1 MKCLQKS
8 AGALGRSIYNYFLKG
23 FLMSEKER
31 LNEVILEEESNGG
44 GTKKVFLIVA
54 IAIIILAVLLMVFWK
69 STRVAPKE
77 TFLQTDS
84 GMQKIGNTKDEKKD
98 DAFESLNLDPSK
110 QESDLDK
117 VADNVKK
124 QENDAFK
131 MPIQTN
137 QTQTEMKTT
146 EETQEAKKEL
156 KAVEHTS
163 AQKETQAVAKKET
176 PHKKPKVTLKDKEA
190 HKDKAKHAAKEPKAK
205 KEAHKEVPKK
215 ANSKTNLTKG
225 HYLQVGVF
233 VHTPNK
239 AFLQAFNQFPHKI
252 EDRGATK
259 RYLIGPYKSKQEALM
274 HADEVSKKMTKP
286 VVIEAR

>member
-1 MKCLQKS
+1 
-8 AGALGRSIYNYFLKG
+8 
-23 FLMSEKER
+23 MSEKER
-31 LNEVILEEESNGG
+31 LNEVILEEENNGS

-98 DAFESLNLDPSK
+98 DEFESLNMDSPKQEDKLDKVVDNIKK
-110 QESDLDK
+110 QES
-117 VADNVKK
+117 
-124 QENDAFK
+124 ENS
-131 MPIQTN
+131 MPIQTD
-137 QTQTEMKTT
+137 QAQMEMKTT
-146 EETQEAKKEL
+146 EEKQESQKEL
-156 KAVEHTS
+156 KAVEPIPMS
-163 AQKETQAVAKKET
+163 AQKESQAVAKKET
-176 PHKKPKVTLKDKEA
+176 PHKKPKVAPKDKEA
-190 HKDKAKHAAKEPKAK
+190 HKDKATHAAKEPKVK
-205 KEAHKEVPKK
+205 KETHKEVSKK
-215 ANSKTNLTKG
+215 ANSKTTLTKG

-233 VHTPNK
+233 AHTPNK
-239 AFLQAFNQFPHKI
+239 AFLQEFNQFPHKI

>member
-1 MKCLQKS
+1 
-8 AGALGRSIYNYFLKG
+8 
-23 FLMSEKER
+23 MSEKER
-31 LNEVILEEESNGG
+31 LNEVILEEENNGS

-54 IAIIILAVLLMVFWK
+54 IAIIVLAVLLMVFWK

-84 GMQKIGNTKDEKKD
+84 SMQKIGNTKDEKKD
-98 DAFESLNLDPSK
+98 DAFENLNLDPSK

-124 QENDAFK
+124 QESDAFK
-131 MPIQTN
+131 MPTQTN
-137 QTQTEMKTT
+137 QTQTEMKTA
-146 EETQEAKKEL
+146 EEMQEAQKEL
-156 KAVEHTS
+156 KAVENTG
-163 AQKETQAVAKKET
+163 AQKESQAVAKKET
-176 PHKKPKVTLKDKEA
+176 PHKKPKVTPKDKEA

-215 ANSKTNLTKG
+215 ANSKSNLR

-233 VHTPNK
+233 AHTPNK

>member
-1 MKCLQKS
+1 
-8 AGALGRSIYNYFLKG
+8 
-23 FLMSEKER
+23 MSEKER
-31 LNEVILEEESNGG
+31 LNEVILEEENNGS

-98 DAFESLNLDPSK
+98 DEFESLNMDSPKQEDKLDKVVDNIKK
-110 QESDLDK
+110 QES
-117 VADNVKK
+117 
-124 QENDAFK
+124 ENS
-131 MPIQTN
+131 MPIQTD
-137 QTQTEMKTT
+137 QAQMEMKTT
-146 EETQEAKKEL
+146 EEKQESQKEL
-156 KAVEHTS
+156 KAVEPIPMS
-163 AQKETQAVAKKET
+163 AQKESQAVAKKET
-176 PHKKPKVTLKDKEA
+176 PHKKPKATPKDKEA
-190 HKDKAKHAAKEPKAK
+190 HKDKDKHAVKELKVK

-215 ANSKTNLTKG
+215 ANSKTTLTKG

-233 VHTPNK
+233 AHTPNK

-286 VVIEAR
+286 VVIEVR

>member
-1 MKCLQKS
+1 
-8 AGALGRSIYNYFLKG
+8 
-23 FLMSEKER
+23 MSEKER
-31 LNEVILEEESNGG
+31 LNEVILEEENNGG

-98 DAFESLNLDPSK
+98 DEFESLNMDSPK
-110 QESDLDK
+110 QEDKLDK

-124 QENDAFK
+124 QENDAFN
-131 MPIQTN
+131 MPTQTD
-137 QTQTEMKTT
+137 QTQTEMKTA
-146 EETQEAKKEL
+146 EETQEAQKEL
-156 KAVEHTS
+156 KVVEHTPII
-163 AQKETQAVAKKET
+163 AQKESQAVAKKEIS
-176 PHKKPKVTLKDKEA
+176 HKKPKVTPKDKEA
-190 HKDKAKHAAKEPKAK
+190 HKAKHVAKEPKVK

-233 VHTPNK
+233 AHTPNK

>member
-1 MKCLQKS
+1 
-8 AGALGRSIYNYFLKG
+8 
-23 FLMSEKER
+23 MSEKER
-31 LNEVILEEESNGG
+31 LNEVILEENNGS

-98 DAFESLNLDPSK
+98 DEFESLNMDSPKQEDKLDKVVDNIKK
-110 QESDLDK
+110 QES
-117 VADNVKK
+117 
-124 QENDAFK
+124 ENS
-131 MPIQTN
+131 MPIQTD
-137 QTQTEMKTT
+137 QAQMEMKTT
-146 EETQEAKKEL
+146 EEKQESQKEL
-156 KAVEHTS
+156 KAVEPIPMS
-163 AQKETQAVAKKET
+163 AQKESQAVAKKET
-176 PHKKPKVTLKDKEA
+176 PHKKPKVAPKDKEV
-190 HKDKAKHAAKEPKAK
+190 HKDKAKHAAKKEPKVK
-205 KEAHKEVPKK
+205 KEAHKEVSKK

>member
-1 MKCLQKS
+1 
-8 AGALGRSIYNYFLKG
+8 
-23 FLMSEKER
+23 MSEKER
-31 LNEVILEEESNGG
+31 LNEVILEEENNGG

-98 DAFESLNLDPSK
+98 DEFESLNMDSPK
-110 QESDLDK
+110 QEDKLDK

-124 QENDAFK
+124 QENDAFN
-131 MPIQTN
+131 MPTQTD
-137 QTQTEMKTT
+137 QIQTEMKTT
-146 EETQEAKKEL
+146 EETQEAQKEL
-156 KAVEHTS
+156 KAVESIPMS
-163 AQKETQAVAKKET
+163 AQKESQAVAKKET
-176 PHKKPKVTLKDKEA
+176 PHKKPKATPKDKEA
-190 HKDKAKHAAKEPKAK
+190 HKDKAKHAVKKEPKVK

-215 ANSKTNLTKG
+215 ADSKTNLIKG

-286 VVIEAR
+286 VVIEVR

>member
-1 MKCLQKS
+1 
-8 AGALGRSIYNYFLKG
+8 
-23 FLMSEKER
+23 MSEKER
-31 LNEVILEEESNGG
+31 LNEVILEEENNGG

-98 DAFESLNLDPSK
+98 DEFESLNLDLSK
-110 QESDLDK
+110 QEDKLDK

-124 QENDAFK
+124 QENDAFN
-131 MPIQTN
+131 MPVQTD

-156 KAVEHTS
+156 KAVENTGV
-163 AQKETQAVAKKET
+163 QKESQAVVKKET
-176 PHKKPKVTLKDKEA
+176 PHKKPKVTPKDKES
-190 HKDKAKHAAKEPKAK
+190 HKAKHAVKELKVK

-215 ANSKTNLTKG
+215 ANSKTTLTKG

-233 VHTPNK
+233 AHTPNK

-274 HADEVSKKMTKP
+274 HTDEVSKKMTKP

>member
-1 MKCLQKS
+1 
-8 AGALGRSIYNYFLKG
+8 
-23 FLMSEKER
+23 MSEKER
-31 LNEVILEEESNGG
+31 LNEVILEEENNGG

-84 GMQKIGNTKDEKKD
+84 GMQKIGNMKDEKKD
-98 DAFESLNLDPSK
+98 DEFESLNLDPSK
-110 QESDLDK
+110 QEDKLDK
-117 VADNVKK
+117 VVDNIKK
-124 QENDAFK
+124 QENETSS
-131 MPIQTN
+131 MPIQTD

-146 EETQEAKKEL
+146 EETQQAQKEL
-156 KAVEHTS
+156 KVVEHTPII
-163 AQKETQAVAKKET
+163 AQKESQAVAKKEIS
-176 PHKKPKVTLKDKEA
+176 HKKPKVTPKDKEA
-190 HKDKAKHAAKEPKAK
+190 HKDKAKHAVKEPKVK
-205 KEAHKEVPKK
+205 KEAHKEVSKK
-215 ANSKTNLTKG
+215 TDSKTNLIKG
-225 HYLQVGVF
+225 YYLQVGVF
-233 VHTPNK
+233 AHTPNK

-286 VVIEAR
+286 VVIEVR

>member
-1 MKCLQKS
+1 
-8 AGALGRSIYNYFLKG
+8 
-23 FLMSEKER
+23 MSEKER
-31 LNEVILEEESNGG
+31 LNEVILEEENNGS

-98 DAFESLNLDPSK
+98 DEFESLNMDSPKQEDKLDKVVDNIKK
-110 QESDLDK
+110 QES
-117 VADNVKK
+117 
-124 QENDAFK
+124 ENS
-131 MPIQTN
+131 MPIQTD
-137 QTQTEMKTT
+137 QAQMEMKTT
-146 EETQEAKKEL
+146 EEKQESQKEL
-156 KAVEHTS
+156 KAVEPIPMS
-163 AQKETQAVAKKET
+163 AQKESQAVAKKET
-176 PHKKPKVTLKDKEA
+176 SHKKPKVAPKDKEA
-190 HKDKAKHAAKEPKAK
+190 HKDKAKHAAKEPKVK
-205 KEAHKEVPKK
+205 KEAHKEVSKK

-233 VHTPNK
+233 AHTPNK
-239 AFLQAFNQFPHKI
+239 AFLQEFNQFPHKI

>member
-1 MKCLQKS
+1 
-8 AGALGRSIYNYFLKG
+8 
-23 FLMSEKER
+23 MSEKER
-31 LNEVILEEESNGG
+31 LNEVILEEENNGG

-156 KAVEHTS
+156 KAVEHTPMS
-163 AQKETQAVAKKET
+163 AQKESQAVAKKET
-176 PHKKPKVTLKDKEA
+176 PHKKPKVTPKDKEA
-190 HKDKAKHAAKEPKAK
+190 HKDKAKHGAKEPKAK
-205 KEAHKEVPKK
+205 KEAHKEVSKK

-233 VHTPNK
+233 AHTPNK

-286 VVIEAR
+286 VVIEVR

>member
-1 MKCLQKS
+1 
-8 AGALGRSIYNYFLKG
+8 
-23 FLMSEKER
+23 MSEKER
-31 LNEVILEEESNGG
+31 LNEVILEEENNGG

-98 DAFESLNLDPSK
+98 DEFESLNLDPSK
-110 QESDLDK
+110 QEDKLDK

-124 QENDAFK
+124 QENDAFNI
-131 MPIQTN
+131 PIQTN

-146 EETQEAKKEL
+146 EETQESKKELKESKKEL
-156 KAVEHTS
+156 KAVEH
-163 AQKETQAVAKKET
+163 APMNDQKESQAVAKKET
-176 PHKKPKVTLKDKEA
+176 PHKKPKVTPKDKEA
-190 HKDKAKHAAKEPKAK
+190 HKDKARHAVKELKVK

-215 ANSKTNLTKG
+215 ANSKTTLTKG

-233 VHTPNK
+233 AHTPNK

>member
-1 MKCLQKS
+1 
-8 AGALGRSIYNYFLKG
+8 
-23 FLMSEKER
+23 MSEKER
-31 LNEVILEEESNGG
+31 LNEVILEEENNGS

-84 GMQKIGNTKDEKKD
+84 GMQKIGNTKDDKKD
-98 DAFESLNLDPSK
+98 DEFESLNMDSPK
-110 QESDLDK
+110 QEDKLDK

-124 QENDAFK
+124 QENDTFN
-131 MPIQTN
+131 MPIQTD

-156 KAVEHTS
+156 KAVES
-163 AQKETQAVAKKET
+163 IPMNAQKESQAMAKKET
-176 PHKKPKVTLKDKEA
+176 PHKKPKVA
-190 HKDKAKHAAKEPKAK
+190 HKDKDKHAVKELKVK

-215 ANSKTNLTKG
+215 ANSKTTLTKG

-233 VHTPNK
+233 AHTPNK
-239 AFLQAFNQFPHKI
+239 AFLQEFNQFPHKI

-286 VVIEAR
+286 VVIEAH

>member
-1 MKCLQKS
+1 
-8 AGALGRSIYNYFLKG
+8 
-23 FLMSEKER
+23 MSEKER
-31 LNEVILEEESNGG
+31 LNEVILEEENNGS

-98 DAFESLNLDPSK
+98 DEFESLNMDSPKQEDKLDKVVDNIKK
-110 QESDLDK
+110 QES
-117 VADNVKK
+117 
-124 QENDAFK
+124 ENS
-131 MPIQTN
+131 MPIQTD
-137 QTQTEMKTT
+137 QAQMEMKTT
-146 EETQEAKKEL
+146 EEKQESQKEL
-156 KAVEHTS
+156 KAVEPIPMS
-163 AQKETQAVAKKET
+163 AQKESQAVAKKET
-176 PHKKPKVTLKDKEA
+176 PHKKPKVAPKDKEA
-190 HKDKAKHAAKEPKAK
+190 HKDKAKHAAKEPKVK
-205 KEAHKEVPKK
+205 KEARKEVSKK

-233 VHTPNK
+233 AHTPNK
-239 AFLQAFNQFPHKI
+239 AFLQEFNQFPHKI

>member
-1 MKCLQKS
+1 
-8 AGALGRSIYNYFLKG
+8 
-23 FLMSEKER
+23 MSEKER
-31 LNEVILEEESNGG
+31 LNEVILEEENNGG

-54 IAIIILAVLLMVFWK
+54 IAIIVLAVLLMVFWK

-84 GMQKIGNTKDEKKD
+84 SMQKIGNTKDEKKD
-98 DAFESLNLDPSK
+98 DAFENLNLDPSK

-124 QENDAFK
+124 QESDAFK
-131 MPIQTN
+131 MPTQTD

-146 EETQEAKKEL
+146 EETQEAQKEL
-156 KAVEHTS
+156 KAVESTGT
-163 AQKETQAVAKKET
+163 QKETQAVVKKET
-176 PHKKPKVTLKDKEA
+176 PHKKPKVTPKDKA
-190 HKDKAKHAAKEPKAK
+190 NKDKAKHAAKEPKAK
-205 KEAHKEVPKK
+205 KEAHKEVSKK
-215 ANSKTNLTKG
+215 ANSKTNLR

-233 VHTPNK
+233 AHTPNK

>member
-1 MKCLQKS
+1 
-8 AGALGRSIYNYFLKG
+8 
-23 FLMSEKER
+23 MSEKER
-31 LNEVILEEESNGG
+31 LNEVILEEENNGS

-98 DAFESLNLDPSK
+98 DEFESLNMDSPKQEDKLDKVVDNIKK
-110 QESDLDK
+110 QES
-117 VADNVKK
+117 
-124 QENDAFK
+124 ENS
-131 MPIQTN
+131 MPIQTD
-137 QTQTEMKTT
+137 QAQMEMKTT
-146 EETQEAKKEL
+146 EEKQESQKEL
-156 KAVEHTS
+156 KAVEPIPMS
-163 AQKETQAVAKKET
+163 AQKESQAVAKKET
-176 PHKKPKVTLKDKEA
+176 PHKKPKVA
-190 HKDKAKHAAKEPKAK
+190 PKDKATHAAKKEPKVK
-205 KEAHKEVPKK
+205 KEAHKEVSKK

-233 VHTPNK
+233 AHTPNK
-239 AFLQAFNQFPHKI
+239 AFLQEFNQFPHKI

>member
-1 MKCLQKS
+1 
-8 AGALGRSIYNYFLKG
+8 
-23 FLMSEKER
+23 MSEKER
-31 LNEVILEEESNGG
+31 LNEVILEEENNGG

-98 DAFESLNLDPSK
+98 DEFENLNLDPSK
-110 QESDLDK
+110 QEDKLDK

-124 QENDAFK
+124 QENDAFN
-131 MPIQTN
+131 MPVQTD

-146 EETQEAKKEL
+146 EETQEAQKEL
-156 KAVEHTS
+156 KVVERTS
-163 AQKETQAVAKKET
+163 AQKESQAVAKKET
-176 PHKKPKVTLKDKEA
+176 PHKKPKVTPKDKEA
-190 HKDKAKHAAKEPKAK
+190 HKDKHAAKEPKAK

-215 ANSKTNLTKG
+215 ADSKTNLTKG

>member
-1 MKCLQKS
+1 
-8 AGALGRSIYNYFLKG
+8 
-23 FLMSEKER
+23 MSEKER
-31 LNEVILEEESNGG
+31 LNEVILEEENNGG

-98 DAFESLNLDPSK
+98 DEFESLNLNPSK
-110 QESDLDK
+110 QEDKLDK

-124 QENDAFK
+124 QENDAFN
-131 MPIQTN
+131 MP
-137 QTQTEMKTT
+137 TQTDQAQMEMKTA
-146 EETQEAKKEL
+146 EETQEAQKEL
-156 KAVEHTS
+156 KVVEHTS
-163 AQKETQAVAKKET
+163 TQKESQAVAKKET
-176 PHKKPKVTLKDKEA
+176 PHKKPKVTPKDKEA
-190 HKDKAKHAAKEPKAK
+190 HKDKHAVKELKVK

-215 ANSKTNLTKG
+215 ANSKTTLTKG

-233 VHTPNK
+233 AHTPNK

-286 VVIEAR
+286 VVIEIR

>member
-1 MKCLQKS
+1 
-8 AGALGRSIYNYFLKG
+8 
-23 FLMSEKER
+23 MSEKER
-31 LNEVILEEESNGG
+31 LNEVILEEENNGG

-98 DAFESLNLDPSK
+98 DEFESLNLDSSK
-110 QESDLDK
+110 QEDKLDK

-137 QTQTEMKTT
+137 QTQTEMKTP
-146 EETQEAKKEL
+146 EEVKKGL
-156 KAVEHTS
+156 GFVEHTPMGV
-163 AQKETQAVAKKET
+163 QKESQAVAKKET
-176 PHKKPKVTLKDKEA
+176 PHKKPKATPKDKEA
-190 HKDKAKHAAKEPKAK
+190 HKDKHAVKELKVK

-215 ANSKTNLTKG
+215 ANSKTTLTKG

-233 VHTPNK
+233 AHTPNK

-252 EDRGATK
+252 EDRGETK

-286 VVIEAR
+286 VVIEAH

>member
-1 MKCLQKS
+1 
-8 AGALGRSIYNYFLKG
+8 
-23 FLMSEKER
+23 MSEKER
-31 LNEVILEEESNGG
+31 LNEVILEEENNGG

-98 DAFESLNLDPSK
+98 DEFESLNMDSPK
-110 QESDLDK
+110 QEDKLDK

-124 QENDAFK
+124 QENDAFN
-131 MPIQTN
+131 MPVQTD

-146 EETQEAKKEL
+146 EETQEAQKEL
-156 KAVEHTS
+156 KAVESIPMS
-163 AQKETQAVAKKET
+163 AQKESQAMAKKET
-176 PHKKPKVTLKDKEA
+176 SHKKPKIASKDKEA
-190 HKDKAKHAAKEPKAK
+190 HKDKAKHAAKKEPKVK

-233 VHTPNK
+233 AHTPNK

-259 RYLIGPYKSKQEALM
+259 RYLIGPYKNKQEALM

-286 VVIEAR
+286 VVIEVR

>member
-1 MKCLQKS
+1 
-8 AGALGRSIYNYFLKG
+8 
-23 FLMSEKER
+23 MSEKER
-31 LNEVILEEESNGG
+31 LNEVILEEENNGG

-98 DAFESLNLDPSK
+98 DAFENLNLEPSK
-110 QESDLDK
+110 QEDKLDK

-124 QENDAFK
+124 QENDAFN
-131 MPIQTN
+131 MPTQTD

-146 EETQEAKKEL
+146 EETQEAQKEL
-156 KAVEHTS
+156 KAVESIPMS
-163 AQKETQAVAKKET
+163 AQKESQAVAKKET
-176 PHKKPKVTLKDKEA
+176 PHKKPKVAPKDKEA
-190 HKDKAKHAAKEPKAK
+190 HKDKAKHAAKKEPKVK
-205 KEAHKEVPKK
+205 KEAHKEVSKK
-215 ANSKTNLTKG
+215 DNSKTTLTKG

-233 VHTPNK
+233 AHTPNK

>member
-1 MKCLQKS
+1 
-8 AGALGRSIYNYFLKG
+8 
-23 FLMSEKER
+23 MSEKER
-31 LNEVILEEESNGG
+31 LNEVILEEENNGG

-98 DAFESLNLDPSK
+98 DEFESLNMNSPKQEDKLDKVVDNIKK
-110 QESDLDK
+110 QES
-117 VADNVKK
+117 
-124 QENDAFK
+124 ENS
-131 MPIQTN
+131 MPIQTD
-137 QTQTEMKTT
+137 QAQMEMKTT
-146 EETQEAKKEL
+146 EEKQESQKEL
-156 KAVEHTS
+156 KAVEPIPMS
-163 AQKETQAVAKKET
+163 AQKESQAVAKKET
-176 PHKKPKVTLKDKEA
+176 PHKKPKVAPKDKEA
-190 HKDKAKHAAKEPKAK
+190 HKDKAKHAAKKEPKVK
-205 KEAHKEVPKK
+205 KESHKEVSKK

-239 AFLQAFNQFPHKI
+239 AFLQEFNQFLHKI

-286 VVIEAR
+286 VVIEVR

>member
-1 MKCLQKS
+1 
-8 AGALGRSIYNYFLKG
+8 
-23 FLMSEKER
+23 MSEKER
-31 LNEVILEEESNGG
+31 LNEVILEEENNGG

-110 QESDLDK
+110 QENDLDK

-156 KAVEHTS
+156 KAVEHNPMS
-163 AQKETQAVAKKET
+163 AQKET
-176 PHKKPKVTLKDKEA
+176 PHKKPKVTPKDKED

-205 KEAHKEVPKK
+205 KETHKEVSKK

-286 VVIEAR
+286 VVIEVR

>member
-1 MKCLQKS
+1 
-8 AGALGRSIYNYFLKG
+8 
-23 FLMSEKER
+23 MSEKER
-31 LNEVILEEESNGG
+31 LNEVILEEENNGG

-84 GMQKIGNTKDEKKD
+84 GMQKIGNTKDDE
-98 DAFESLNLDPSK
+98 FESLNLDPSK
-110 QESDLDK
+110 QEDKLDK

-124 QENDAFK
+124 QENDAFN

-156 KAVEHTS
+156 KAVEHTPMS
-163 AQKETQAVAKKET
+163 AQKESQAVAKKET
-176 PHKKPKVTLKDKEA
+176 PHKKPKATPKDKEA
-190 HKDKAKHAAKEPKAK
+190 HKDKHAVKELKVK

-215 ANSKTNLTKG
+215 ANSKTTLTKG

-233 VHTPNK
+233 AHTPNK

>member
-1 MKCLQKS
+1 
-8 AGALGRSIYNYFLKG
+8 
-23 FLMSEKER
+23 MSEKER
-31 LNEVILEEESNGG
+31 LNEVILEEENNGG

-98 DAFESLNLDPSK
+98 DEFESLNLDPSK
-110 QESDLDK
+110 QEDKLDK

-124 QENDAFK
+124 QENDAFN
-131 MPIQTN
+131 MPVQTD
-137 QTQTEMKTT
+137 QAQTEMKTA
-146 EETQEAKKEL
+146 EETKEAQKEL

-163 AQKETQAVAKKET
+163 AQKESQAVAKKET
-176 PHKKPKVTLKDKEA
+176 PHKKPKATPKDKEA
-190 HKDKAKHAAKEPKAK
+190 HKDKHAAKEPKVK

-215 ANSKTNLTKG
+215 ADSKTTLTKG

-233 VHTPNK
+233 AHTPNK

>member
-1 MKCLQKS
+1 
-8 AGALGRSIYNYFLKG
+8 
-23 FLMSEKER
+23 MSEKER
-31 LNEVILEEESNGG
+31 LNEVILEEENNGG

-131 MPIQTN
+131 IPIQTD

-190 HKDKAKHAAKEPKAK
+190 HKDKAKHAAAAKKEPKAK
-205 KEAHKEVPKK
+205 KEAHKEAHKE

-233 VHTPNK
+233 AHTPNK

-286 VVIEAR
+286 VVIEVR

>member
-1 MKCLQKS
+1 
-8 AGALGRSIYNYFLKG
+8 
-23 FLMSEKER
+23 MSEKER
-31 LNEVILEEESNGG
+31 LNEVILEEENNGG

-98 DAFESLNLDPSK
+98 DEFENLNLDPSK
-110 QESDLDK
+110 QEDKLDK
-117 VADNVKK
+117 VVDNIKK
-124 QENDAFK
+124 QESENS
-131 MPIQTN
+131 MPIQTD
-137 QTQTEMKTT
+137 QAQMEMKTT
-146 EETQEAKKEL
+146 EEKQEFQKEL
-156 KAVEHTS
+156 KAVESIPMS
-163 AQKETQAVAKKET
+163 AQKESQAMAKKET
-176 PHKKPKVTLKDKEA
+176 PHKKPKVAPKDKEV
-190 HKDKAKHAAKEPKAK
+190 HKDKAKHAAKEPKVK
-205 KEAHKEVPKK
+205 KEAHKEVSKK

-233 VHTPNK
+233 AHTPNK
-239 AFLQAFNQFPHKI
+239 AFLQEFNQFPHKI

>member
-1 MKCLQKS
+1 
-8 AGALGRSIYNYFLKG
+8 
-23 FLMSEKER
+23 MSEKER
-31 LNEVILEEESNGG
+31 LNEVILEEENNGG

-98 DAFESLNLDPSK
+98 DEFESLNLDPSK
-110 QESDLDK
+110 QEDKLDK

-124 QENDAFK
+124 QENDAFN

-146 EETQEAKKEL
+146 EETQEAQKEL
-156 KAVEHTS
+156 KAVEHTTT
-163 AQKETQAVAKKET
+163 QKESQAVAKKET
-176 PHKKPKVTLKDKEA
+176 PHKKPKVTPKDKEA
-190 HKDKAKHAAKEPKAK
+190 HKDKHATKEPKVK

-215 ANSKTNLTKG
+215 ANSKTTLTKG

-233 VHTPNK
+233 AHTPNK

-274 HADEVSKKMTKP
+274 HVDEVSKKMTKP

>member
-1 MKCLQKS
+1 
-8 AGALGRSIYNYFLKG
+8 
-23 FLMSEKER
+23 MSEKER
-31 LNEVILEEESNGG
+31 LNEVILEEENNGG

-84 GMQKIGNTKDEKKD
+84 NMQKIGNTKDEKKD

-124 QENDAFK
+124 QESDAFN
-131 MPIQTN
+131 MPTQTD

-146 EETQEAKKEL
+146 EETQESKKEL
-156 KAVEHTS
+156 KVVEHTN
-163 AQKETQAVAKKET
+163 AQKESQAVAKKET
-176 PHKKPKVTLKDKEA
+176 PHKKPKVTPKDKEA
-190 HKDKAKHAAKEPKAK
+190 HKDKDKDKHAAKELKVK

-215 ANSKTNLTKG
+215 ANSKTNLR

-233 VHTPNK
+233 AHTPNK

>member
-1 MKCLQKS
+1 
-8 AGALGRSIYNYFLKG
+8 
-23 FLMSEKER
+23 MSEKER
-31 LNEVILEEESNGG
+31 LNEVILEEENNGS

-98 DAFESLNLDPSK
+98 DEFESLNMDSPKQEDKLDKVVDNIKK
-110 QESDLDK
+110 QES
-117 VADNVKK
+117 
-124 QENDAFK
+124 ENS
-131 MPIQTN
+131 MPIQTD
-137 QTQTEMKTT
+137 QAQMEMKTT
-146 EETQEAKKEL
+146 EEKQESQKEL
-156 KAVEHTS
+156 KAVEPIPMS
-163 AQKETQAVAKKET
+163 AQKESQAVAKKET
-176 PHKKPKVTLKDKEA
+176 PHKKPKVAPKDKEV
-190 HKDKAKHAAKEPKAK
+190 HKDKAKHAAKEPKVK
-205 KEAHKEVPKK
+205 KEAHKEVSKK

-239 AFLQAFNQFPHKI
+239 AFLQEFNQFPHKI

-286 VVIEAR
+286 VVIEVR

>member
-1 MKCLQKS
+1 
-8 AGALGRSIYNYFLKG
+8 
-23 FLMSEKER
+23 MSEKEN
-31 LNEVILEEESNGG
+31 LNEVLEEDNGS

-54 IAIIILAVLLMVFWK
+54 IAVIVLAVLLMVFWK

-124 QENDAFK
+124 QENDAFN

-163 AQKETQAVAKKET
+163 AQQESQAVVKKET
-176 PHKKPKVTLKDKEA
+176 PHKKPKATPKDKEA
-190 HKDKAKHAAKEPKAK
+190 HKDKHAVKELKVK

-215 ANSKTNLTKG
+215 ANSKTTLTKG

-233 VHTPNK
+233 AHTPNK

>member
-1 MKCLQKS
+1 
-8 AGALGRSIYNYFLKG
+8 
-23 FLMSEKER
+23 MSEKER
-31 LNEVILEEESNGG
+31 LNEVILEEENNGG

-98 DAFESLNLDPSK
+98 DEFESLNLDPSK
-110 QESDLDK
+110 QEDKLDK

-124 QENDAFK
+124 QENDAFN
-131 MPIQTN
+131 MPVQTD
-137 QTQTEMKTT
+137 QTQTEMKTA

-163 AQKETQAVAKKET
+163 TQKESQAVAKKET
-176 PHKKPKVTLKDKEA
+176 PHKKPKATPKDKEA
-190 HKDKAKHAAKEPKAK
+190 HKTKHVAKEPKVK

>member
-1 MKCLQKS
+1 
-8 AGALGRSIYNYFLKG
+8 
-23 FLMSEKER
+23 MSEKER
-31 LNEVILEEESNGG
+31 LNEVILEEENNGS

-98 DAFESLNLDPSK
+98 DEFESLNMDSPK
-110 QESDLDK
+110 QEDKLDK
-117 VADNVKK
+117 VVDNIKK
-124 QENDAFK
+124 QENDAFN
-131 MPIQTN
+131 MPIQTD

-146 EETQEAKKEL
+146 EEKQESQKEL
-156 KAVEHTS
+156 KAVEPIPMST
-163 AQKETQAVAKKET
+163 QKESQAVAKKET
-176 PHKKPKVTLKDKEA
+176 PHKKPKVAPKDKEA
-190 HKDKAKHAAKEPKAK
+190 HKDKAKHAAKEPKVK
-205 KEAHKEVPKK
+205 KEARKEVSKK

-233 VHTPNK
+233 AHTPNK
-239 AFLQAFNQFPHKI
+239 AFLQEFNQFPHKI

>member
-1 MKCLQKS
+1 
-8 AGALGRSIYNYFLKG
+8 
-23 FLMSEKER
+23 MSEKER
-31 LNEVILEEESNGG
+31 LNEVILEEENNGG

-156 KAVEHTS
+156 KAVEHTPMS
-163 AQKETQAVAKKET
+163 AQQESQAVVKKEIS
-176 PHKKPKVTLKDKEA
+176 HKKPKATPKDKET
-190 HKDKAKHAAKEPKAK
+190 HKDKHAVKELKVK
-205 KEAHKEVPKK
+205 KEAHKEVSKK
-215 ANSKTNLTKG
+215 ANSKTTLTKG

-286 VVIEAR
+286 VVIEVH

>member
-1 MKCLQKS
+1 
-8 AGALGRSIYNYFLKG
+8 
-23 FLMSEKER
+23 MSEKER
-31 LNEVILEEESNGG
+31 LNEVILEEENNGG

-98 DAFESLNLDPSK
+98 DEFESLNLDPSK
-110 QESDLDK
+110 QEDKLDK

-124 QENDAFK
+124 QENDAFN
-131 MPIQTN
+131 MPVQTD
-137 QTQTEMKTT
+137 QTQTEMKTA

-163 AQKETQAVAKKET
+163 TQKESQAATKKET
-176 PHKKPKVTLKDKEA
+176 PHKKPKATPKDKEV
-190 HKDKAKHAAKEPKAK
+190 HKTKHVAKEPKVK

-274 HADEVSKKMTKP
+274 HTNEVSKKMTKP

>member
-1 MKCLQKS
+1 
-8 AGALGRSIYNYFLKG
+8 
-23 FLMSEKER
+23 MSEKER
-31 LNEVILEEESNGG
+31 LNEVILEEENNGG

-98 DAFESLNLDPSK
+98 DEFESLNLDPSK
-110 QESDLDK
+110 QEDKLDK

-124 QENDAFK
+124 QENDAFN
-131 MPIQTN
+131 MPVQTD
-137 QTQTEMKTT
+137 QTQTEMKTA

-163 AQKETQAVAKKET
+163 TQKESQAVVKKET
-176 PHKKPKVTLKDKEA
+176 PHKKPKVTPKDKEA
-190 HKDKAKHAAKEPKAK
+190 HKDKAKHAVKEPKAK
-205 KEAHKEVPKK
+205 KEVSKK
-215 ANSKTNLTKG
+215 TDSKTNLIKG

-233 VHTPNK
+233 AHTPNK
-239 AFLQAFNQFPHKI
+239 AFLQEFNQFPHKI

-274 HADEVSKKMTKP
+274 HTDEVSKKMTKP
-286 VVIEAR
+286 VVIEIR

>member
-1 MKCLQKS
+1 
-8 AGALGRSIYNYFLKG
+8 
-23 FLMSEKER
+23 MSEKER
-31 LNEVILEEESNGG
+31 LNEVILEEENNGG

-69 STRVAPKE
+69 STRVTPKE

-98 DAFESLNLDPSK
+98 DEFESLNMDSPK
-110 QESDLDK
+110 QEDKLDK

-124 QENDAFK
+124 QENDAFN

-146 EETQEAKKEL
+146 EETKEAQKEL
-156 KAVEHTS
+156 KVVEQTPMS
-163 AQKETQAVAKKET
+163 AQKESQAVAKKET
-176 PHKKPKVTLKDKEA
+176 PHKKPKATPKDK
-190 HKDKAKHAAKEPKAK
+190 DKHAVKELKVK

-233 VHTPNK
+233 AHTPNK

-274 HADEVSKKMTKP
+274 HTDEVSKKMTKP
-286 VVIEAR
+286 VVIEIR

>member
-1 MKCLQKS
+1 
-8 AGALGRSIYNYFLKG
+8 
-23 FLMSEKER
+23 MSEKER
-31 LNEVILEEESNGG
+31 LNEVILEEENNGG

-98 DAFESLNLDPSK
+98 DEFESLNLDPSK
-110 QESDLDK
+110 QEDKLDK

-124 QENDAFK
+124 QENDAFN
-131 MPIQTN
+131 MPTQTD
-137 QTQTEMKTT
+137 QTQTEMKTA

-163 AQKETQAVAKKET
+163 AQKESQAATKKET
-176 PHKKPKVTLKDKEA
+176 PHKKPKATPKDKEA
-190 HKDKAKHAAKEPKAK
+190 HKTKHVAKEPKVK

-215 ANSKTNLTKG
+215 ANSKTTLTKG

-233 VHTPNK
+233 AHTPNK

-286 VVIEAR
+286 VIIEVR

>member
-1 MKCLQKS
+1 
-8 AGALGRSIYNYFLKG
+8 
-23 FLMSEKER
+23 MSEKER
-31 LNEVILEEESNGG
+31 LNEVILEEENNGS

-98 DAFESLNLDPSK
+98 DEFESLNMDPSK
-110 QESDLDK
+110 QEDKLDK

-124 QENDAFK
+124 QENDAFN
-131 MPIQTN
+131 MPTQTD

-163 AQKETQAVAKKET
+163 AQKESQAVAKKET
-176 PHKKPKVTLKDKEA
+176 PHKKPKATPKDKEA
-190 HKDKAKHAAKEPKAK
+190 HKTKHVAKEPKVK

-215 ANSKTNLTKG
+215 ANSKITLTKG

-233 VHTPNK
+233 AHTPNK

>member
-1 MKCLQKS
+1 
-8 AGALGRSIYNYFLKG
+8 
-23 FLMSEKER
+23 MSEKER
-31 LNEVILEEESNGG
+31 LNEVILEEENNGG

-98 DAFESLNLDPSK
+98 DEFESLNLDPSK
-110 QESDLDK
+110 QEDKLDK

-124 QENDAFK
+124 QENDAFN

-146 EETQEAKKEL
+146 EETQESKKELKESKKEL
-156 KAVEHTS
+156 KAVEH
-163 AQKETQAVAKKET
+163 APMNDQKESQAVAKKET
-176 PHKKPKVTLKDKEA
+176 PHKKPKVTPKDKEA
-190 HKDKAKHAAKEPKAK
+190 HKDKAKHAAKELKVK

-215 ANSKTNLTKG
+215 ANSKTTLTKG

-233 VHTPNK
+233 AHTPNK